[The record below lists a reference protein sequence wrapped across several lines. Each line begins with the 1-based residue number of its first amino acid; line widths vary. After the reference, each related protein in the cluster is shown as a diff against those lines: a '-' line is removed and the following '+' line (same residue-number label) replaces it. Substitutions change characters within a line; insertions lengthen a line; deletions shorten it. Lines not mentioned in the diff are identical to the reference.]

1 MPRPKSRR
9 PTAGLILISGLLLA
23 AFLAVRMV
31 PEDTEVGPF
40 KLEWTSGWSAL
51 QAAIFQAH
59 NPAEAFWLIIQVV
72 TTPPRVVWA
81 PTTPAPR
88 VALAPPVLTP
98 SALAPAGSPT
108 PTPPPTGSSSPL
120 PSSSARPISP

>member
-1 MPRPKSRR
+1 MPRPKRRR
-9 PTAGLILISGLLLA
+9 PTAGLILISGLVLA

-40 KLEWTSGWSAL
+40 KLEWGSGWSAL
-51 QAAIFQAH
+51 QAALFQAH
-59 NPAEAFWLIIQVV
+59 DPGEAFWLIIKVV

-88 VALAPPVLTP
+88 VALAQPAPSP
-98 SALAPAGSPT
+98 SALAPAGNPSPT
-108 PTPPPTGSSSPL
+108 PRPT
-120 PSSSARPISP
+120 